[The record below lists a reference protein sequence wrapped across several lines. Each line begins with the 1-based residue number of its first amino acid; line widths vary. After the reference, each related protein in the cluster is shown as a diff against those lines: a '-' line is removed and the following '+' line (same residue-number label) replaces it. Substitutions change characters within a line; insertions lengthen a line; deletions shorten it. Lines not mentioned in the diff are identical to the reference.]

1 MKNDNFFPFF
11 TFSATLPTF
20 KIYGNSYTFCHTSLR
35 KDTITLAFSKISYFC
50 KKQNVS
56 RKVGTKHI
64 LESQKWPWTPP
75 YPLMLTIWRK
85 SSGCNFLLK
94 MVQLTLSIS
103 ISQGTREFVQDRES
117 SRLREK
123 IRLQPT
129 ERDRDLS
136 ST

>member
-64 LESQKWPWTPP
+64 LESQKWPSTPP
-75 YPLMLTIWRK
+75 YPLTVNSICSFWQLNSIWGWVVPPLRSRKPLDVWPWNFYQTSSSVRRHEIRIFSWHNLT
-85 SSGCNFLLK
+85 GL
-94 MVQLTLSIS
+94 
-103 ISQGTREFVQDRES
+103 
-117 SRLREK
+117 
-123 IRLQPT
+123 
-129 ERDRDLS
+129 
-136 ST
+136 